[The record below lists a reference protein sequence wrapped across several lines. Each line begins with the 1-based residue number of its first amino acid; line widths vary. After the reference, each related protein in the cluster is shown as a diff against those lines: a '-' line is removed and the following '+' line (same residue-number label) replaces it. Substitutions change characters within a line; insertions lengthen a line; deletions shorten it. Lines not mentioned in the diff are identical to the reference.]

1 EIVDGQDGNT
11 YLYVGEKDAN
21 SGREIK
27 IGIAKGEFE
36 SKNAPIKGSER
47 SQLENND
54 RTARNFVDNIEKI
67 WLKEWRKWQTIE
79 MKDVSK
85 RNIMELEQN
94 TNIKTCCD
102 KDCLHYLSIKDY
114 PAPTSPTSPKTIRGG
129 KPASKQ
135 TNQINST
142 DKNQLLQYFLTY
154 HITKITLNNGQL
166 VVEYDN
172 SQKGQKEVNK
182 SELEKYKELIQNQ
195 PNHSL
200 SLSDLQDNS
209 DSNSTTKNPDH
220 KLVIGLV
227 LGTGAVI
234 LGGEATAR
242 VYLKAGKGQAQI
254 RTKNGKEKDLK
265 GYFYM
270 EPSLCED
277 IFKPLKL
284 FSKENE
290 YDLL

>member
-11 YLYVGEKDAN
+11 YLYVGEKNAGG
-21 SGREIK
+21 GREIK

-36 SKNAPIKGSER
+36 TKNAPIKGSER
-47 SQLENND
+47 SQLEKRHLKNND

-67 WLKEWRKWQTIE
+67 WLKEWRKWRTIE
-79 MKDVSK
+79 MKD
-85 RNIMELEQN
+85 ELEQN
-94 TNIKTCCD
+94 TKIKTCCD
-102 KDCLHYLSIKDY
+102 KGCPHYLSIKDY
-114 PAPTSPTSPKTIRGG
+114 PAPTSPKTGGGG
-129 KPASKQ
+129 KPTSKQ

-154 HITKITLNNGQL
+154 HITKITLDNGQL

-172 SQKGQKEVNK
+172 SQKGSKEVNK

-195 PNHSL
+195 PKHSI
-200 SLSDLQDNS
+200 SLSDLQNNS

-234 LGGEATAR
+234 VGGEATAR